1 MSLNNQK
8 CMTQAT
14 LINLHPNEYSQE
26 FQYYPFPVKIH
37 RCVESSNTLND
48 LSTKVCVPSKIEY
61 LNLSAI
67 NIITG
72 INESKILAK
81 HYHAN
86 VNVNLMG
93 EENEIQINGGITIK
107 VDVSV
112 KNVAHVK
119 KVYVWNLCSLKN
131 RK

>member
-1 MSLNNQK
+1 MFGLIKQIFIKLLTGRVNGSNHTKCLLLSNQK

-48 LSTKVCVPSKIEY
+48 LSTKVCVPSKIED

-93 EENEIQINGGITIK
+93 KRMKFRSMVE
-107 VDVSV
+107 
-112 KNVAHVK
+112 
-119 KVYVWNLCSLKN
+119 
-131 RK
+131 

>member
-1 MSLNNQK
+1 MNNQK

-48 LSTKVCVPSKIEY
+48 LSTKVCVPSKIED

-81 HYHAN
+81 HYHGN

-93 EENEIQINGGITIK
+93 KRMKFRSMVE
-107 VDVSV
+107 
-112 KNVAHVK
+112 
-119 KVYVWNLCSLKN
+119 
-131 RK
+131 

>member
-1 MSLNNQK
+1 MFGLIKKMFIAIWISIVNESGHIKCVSLNNQK

-26 FQYYPFPVKIH
+26 FQYYPFPIKIH

-81 HYHAN
+81 HYHGN

-93 EENEIQINGGITIK
+93 KRMKFRSMVE
-107 VDVSV
+107 
-112 KNVAHVK
+112 
-119 KVYVWNLCSLKN
+119 
-131 RK
+131 